1 MMIFIYGNIAVN
13 IQEIPQTIELP
24 VHITD
29 TIRSEE
35 LVKNVILRL
44 DTEYNEYDGSSMNYM
59 NITAI
64 YE

>member
-29 TIRSEE
+29 MIRSEE